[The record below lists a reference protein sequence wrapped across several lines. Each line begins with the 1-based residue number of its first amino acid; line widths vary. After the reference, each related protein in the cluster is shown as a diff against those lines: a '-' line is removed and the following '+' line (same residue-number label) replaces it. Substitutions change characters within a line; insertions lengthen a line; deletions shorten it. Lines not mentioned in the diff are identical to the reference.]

1 MNNTITGFSIE
12 INELSDFTITQI
24 QNNISVLA
32 QEIEKPGL
40 ETPLI
45 NLTTELARYAITNNF
60 LYIQENYIDLINED
74 QETMGLA
81 KKARKLAK
89 EKSKIPGEKS
99 IEIADQLREISLQKQ
114 LFVSIKIYMKEH
126 HIFIV
131 ISHFGKIGSLE
142 HNYINKTMQKVEEA
156 LMHREVHK
164 VNRREALSKKINTGL
179 ELALLSMHGMG
190 IPTKNFEVATTSDR
204 TYYKVNIPGTLLLEQ
219 TTNMEENPDKTE
231 LQTDLYSMF
240 TSLQYSLIE
249 FDRSANIVS
258 IFGSILEILHINE
271 DDLHILK
278 EMIPTRFFED
288 IFWGPFSVK
297 NMKIFE
303 NYRLRIE
310 SFDKEF
316 RCLFNISGT
325 VSGGRIKTLWQ
336 AVNISTKGAGL
347 SEGGA
352 FDNVH
357 IMNMVR
363 PYIPEM
369 ILEKA
374 KDCVRK
380 GLSDLPNERKDVT
393 IFFADLIS
401 FTQKSETLP
410 HEEVISLLNLTMSTI
425 VQSIERYKGSIDK
438 FIGDGIMCIFDEPL
452 NAVIAATEI
461 QNNLFNLNQ
470 FREIGG
476 QAPLELRIGIN
487 SGPVIL
493 GSVGTRNRMD
503 WTALGDVVNTASR
516 IEKHSMKYSVL
527 LGDKTYQKVKDS
539 VRIAEL
545 IKRNF
550 KGKANIHTLFFI
562 ESVTF
567 EHDGKMLTM
576 HVPTDQSVE
585 V

>member
-1 MNNTITGFSIE
+1 MSNTITGFSFE
-12 INELSDFTITQI
+12 INELSDFAMTQI
-24 QNNISVLA
+24 QKNIEVLSK
-32 QEIEKPGL
+32 EIGKPGL

-45 NLTTELARYAITNNF
+45 NLSTELLRYAITNNF
-60 LYIQENYIDLINED
+60 LAIQENYIDLFDENE
-74 QETMGLA
+74 QTMGLA
-81 KKARKLAK
+81 KKARKLK
-89 EKSKIPGEKS
+89 RKKVGGDDEN
-99 IEIADQLREISLQKQ
+99 EIAEFMREISIEKGL
-114 LFVSIKIYMKEH
+114 LVAIKIYMKEN
-126 HIFIV
+126 HIFLT
-131 ISHFGKIGSLE
+131 ISHFGKIGSIE
-142 HNYINKTMQKVEEA
+142 QDHIKKTMLKVEETLEKIEA
-156 LMHREVHK
+156 HRVK
-164 VNRREALSKKINTGL
+164 RREAIAKKITTGL

-190 IPTKNFEVATTSDR
+190 IPKENFEVATTSEK
-204 TYYKVNIPGTLLLEQ
+204 TYYRVNIPQDLLSGE
-219 TTNMEENPDKTE
+219 TTQENLSANTE
-231 LQTDLYSMF
+231 LKMDLYSMF
-240 TSLQYSLIE
+240 TSLQYTIIE
-249 FDRSANIVS
+249 FDLSANITSVL
-258 IFGSILEILHINE
+258 GSVFEILHIQNE
-271 DDLHILK
+271 DHLVLK
-278 EMIPTRFFED
+278 DMVPSRFFED

-310 SFDKEF
+310 SHDHEF

-325 VSGGRIKTLWQ
+325 ISDNRIKTLWQ
-336 AVNISTKGAGL
+336 AVNISAKGAGL

-374 KDCVRK
+374 KECVRK
-380 GLSDLPNERKDVT
+380 GLTSLPNERKDVT

-401 FTQKSETLP
+401 FTQKSEVLP

-425 VQSIERYKGSIDK
+425 VQSIERYKGNIDK
-438 FIGDGIMCIFDEPL
+438 FIGDGIMCVFDEPL

-493 GSVGTRNRMD
+493 GSVGTKNRMD
-503 WTALGDVVNTASR
+503 WTALGDIVNTASR

-527 LGDKTYQKVKDS
+527 LGEKTYKKVMDQVS
-539 VRIAEL
+539 IAEL

-567 EHDGKMLTM
+567 EHEGKNITL

-585 V
+585 I